1 MIFILRIIRGA
12 VIIFTLVGT
21 LVSQFIIRSLTGGQL
36 FILANSDLSCDRIV
50 VRTVVGNVQLT
61 ITVNECQVTVTV
73 KTTCMSSTQCNKV
86 AMIYIVDGCRGIT
99 EYRRGVGIHG

>member
-1 MIFILRIIRGA
+1 MILCTIGIHTLLD
-12 VIIFTLVGT
+12 TLVFK
-21 LVSQFIIRSLTGGQL
+21 LVISSLTLRKSTIYINRNFRVNG
-36 FILANSDLSCDRIV
+36 IV

-86 AMIYIVDGCRGIT
+86 AMIYVMD
-99 EYRRGVGIHG
+99 